1 MIILLNLLPYLAA
14 ALGAFIAF
22 KLRKVW
28 ILLATIAAL
37 IIYMK
42 AQPSYMPKGQVERAP
57 VPAME
62 QTEASIEDRASR
74 PDSLSQRD
82 QRIKEAVR
90 GGLDFKH

>member
-1 MIILLNLLPYLAA
+1 MILLLNLLPYLVA
-14 ALGAFIAF
+14 ALGAFIAL

-57 VPAME
+57 VPEIE

-82 QRIKEAVR
+82 QRMKEAVR
-90 GGLDFKH
+90 SGLDFKH